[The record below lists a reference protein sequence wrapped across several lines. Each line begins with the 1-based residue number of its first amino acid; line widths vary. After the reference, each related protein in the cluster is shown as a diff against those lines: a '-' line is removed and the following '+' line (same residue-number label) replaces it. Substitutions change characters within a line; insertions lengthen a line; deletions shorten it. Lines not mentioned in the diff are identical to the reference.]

1 MKKLVIALLVLLG
14 LLVAADFGAAAFA
27 EYQLSRKLRAELNLT
42 DDPDVR
48 VNGFPFLTQALAGD
62 YREIEIRANRVAFGQ
77 FRDLG
82 LVATARHVRA
92 SLSDLA
98 SGSARVTVDEVDG
111 QLEVRANDIGRMIDI
126 PDLKIEPAPE
136 ELEATAAGQNK
147 PAPGDR
153 TTAGVKLT
161 GSTEIAGRKVQATI
175 TGVLALVDN
184 QIQVTPR
191 QTQLDTGTGAFPL
204 PEAVKRHLVQTFTF
218 RLDPGGLPL
227 NARPTEVS
235 AQNGALV
242 IRGKATNVTLGGG
255 SSR

>member
-27 EYQLSRKLRAELNLT
+27 EYQLSKKLRAELKLT

-92 SLSDLA
+92 PLSGLA
-98 SGSARVTVDEVDG
+98 SGSARVVVDEVDG
-111 QLEVRANDIGRMIDI
+111 QLEVRANDIGRMIEI
-126 PDLKIEPAPE
+126 PDLRIEPAPE
-136 ELEATAAGQNK
+136 EVAAVAGAAGK
-147 PAPGDR
+147 PPAGDR
-153 TTAGVKLT
+153 TTAGVRLT
-161 GSTEIAGRKVQATI
+161 GSTELAGQKIRATV
-175 TGVLALVDN
+175 TGVLTLLDN

-191 QTQLDTGTGAFPL
+191 ETKIDAGGGAFSL
-204 PEAVKRHLVQTFTF
+204 PEAMKRQVLKTFTF

-227 NARPTEVS
+227 NAQPTEVA

-255 SSR
+255 STR